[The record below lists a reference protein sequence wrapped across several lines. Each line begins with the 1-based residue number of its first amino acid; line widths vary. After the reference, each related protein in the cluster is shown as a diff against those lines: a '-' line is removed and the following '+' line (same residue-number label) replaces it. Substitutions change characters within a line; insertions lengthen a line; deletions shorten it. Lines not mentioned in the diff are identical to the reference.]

1 MHCDNSAQM
10 LPVAATEPAGWTFY
24 PGPFLLL
31 LPVTVAYIARW
42 RAVGAHPGRLV
53 LFLLGITAAVIAFF
67 SPVDALGDE
76 LLTMHMVQHL
86 LLLDIAPIL
95 VFLGLTKAIFRPATK
110 RLIQLERSAP
120 WLLSPVLGVCA
131 YIGGMWLWHWPAL
144 YDAAVEKPLVHAL
157 EHLTFTVIGGLY
169 WWHLISPIRDQRKL
183 SGMGAVMYMAATKVF
198 VGMLG
203 IALTFIPRS
212 IYPVYQDQV
221 NRWGITAVED
231 QSLAGVIM
239 ATEQSIIMGIA
250 LVWLVAQA
258 IERSEK
264 EQQRKEKFGEPG
276 RATRASAGPK
286 PGGSREL
293 Y

>member
-1 MHCDNSAQM
+1 M
-10 LPVAATEPAGWTFY
+10 LAVAATEPVGWTFY

-31 LPVTVAYIARW
+31 LPVTVAYIVRW
-42 RAVGAHPGRLV
+42 RAVDAHPGRLV
-53 LFLLGITAAVIAFF
+53 LFLLGITAAAAAFF
-67 SPVDALGDE
+67 SPIDALGDE
-76 LLTMHMVQHL
+76 LLTMHMIQHL

-95 VFLGLTKAIFRPATK
+95 CFLGLTKAIFRPVTK
-110 RLIQLERSAP
+110 RVVQLEHTAP
-120 WLLSPVLGVCA
+120 WLLSPLLGVVA
-131 YIGGMWLWHWPAL
+131 YIGGMWLWHWPVL
-144 YDAAVEKPLVHAL
+144 YDAAVEKPVVHAL
-157 EHLTFTVIGGLY
+157 EHLTFSLIGGLY
-169 WWHLISPIRDQRKL
+169 WWHLISPIRDQRRL

-221 NRWGITAVED
+221 NRWGITAAED

-250 LVWLVAQA
+250 LVWLIAQA

-276 RATRASAGPK
+276 RASRPAAGTK